1 MGMKLTVV
9 REESQYEGALAVIAP
24 VLEDIPAELHN
35 EITREARKGRHAQKV
50 RDIAGKMIGRV
61 PAISAKYYLRAW
73 MIKLFWKY
81 LRKC

>member
-61 PAISAKYYLRAW
+61 PANICKILSQGLDDQIVLEISA
-73 MIKLFWKY
+73 
-81 LRKC
+81 